1 MASPILKNTLEVDLK
16 NKNNKT
22 KQKYRKI
29 SKTRWCKGPPVLSLD
44 FSRNTSSYRDKST
57 SEGCAQLH
65 NVLGS
70 SKESKGLLQ
79 LQSLRSLQR
88 EMVFLV
94 TNTTFRTWCF
104 SENNK
109 EGCSHTHTHTHNYF
123 SALNYSLTG
132 VQPNT
137 NEMYAYLWFYWL
149 GDRATFSGCL
159 YLPAQ
164 NHPAFVSIQTNPFL
178 QALDGTKY

>member
-109 EGCSHTHTHTHNYF
+109 EGCSHTHTHTQLF
-123 SALNYSLTG
+123 FCF
-132 VQPNT
+132 
-137 NEMYAYLWFYWL
+137 E
-149 GDRATFSGCL
+149 
-159 YLPAQ
+159 
-164 NHPAFVSIQTNPFL
+164 L
-178 QALDGTKY
+178 QFNRSTTKYKWNVCIFMILLAGWQGHL